1 MGGVPSTPL
10 LSGGARPQE
19 TAEYLIGEFV
29 GEKSFPLGSDYWKKL
44 LELPLN
50 LRWPSHRVRQACQ
63 LFVVNNCYTR
73 HLAKILLHLAWCL
86 QECVSTSGV
95 PSPAFAKALNALYV
109 SSVFLK
115 YLIEN
120 AKSENFE
127 ELYLS
132 LDESE
137 AIPNNFSKG
146 EDIAYLI
153 MQSALNFLGKVDV
166 RPDTYLLHHELL
178 NFILIAMSTQLL
190 SGPSPGPS
198 DVHPF
203 IDAAMVQESYLVGLV
218 VRKLLLNYITSP
230 WFPVISS
237 SFTIFSEGNQP
248 GVLQR
253 VGSAAANLMLL
264 PFNYL
269 VSSTGEA
276 SRSSLAENSLNIL
289 LILIH
294 YHKCVAVD
302 YVKDKTD
309 NSTSDPLPK
318 EESFFLENPFCKAV
332 ENARDIQFDR
342 GDVEGNAHNG
352 PLIRL
357 PFASLFDTLGLCL
370 ADETS
375 VLLLYSLVHG
385 NSDFLEYVLV
395 RTDLDTLLMPMLE
408 TLYNAP
414 RRTSNHMYMVLIILL
429 ILSQDSSFNSSIY
442 KLMLPSVPWYQER
455 LLHQTSLGSLMV
467 IILIRTVKYNLSKL
481 RDVYL
486 HTNCLAILANMAPHV
501 HRLSAYASQRLV
513 SLFDMLSRK
522 YNKLAEIKNDKMH
535 MADGDLR
542 GDNLSDDNLPDDSA
556 AELHLYADFLR
567 IVLEILNAI
576 LTYALP
582 RNPEVVYAIMHRQEV
597 FLPFKNHPRF
607 NELLE
612 NIFTVLDFFNSRMDA
627 QEMDSEWSVEKVLE
641 IIINNCRSWR
651 GEGMKMFTQLRFT
664 YEQENHPEEFFIP
677 YVWQLVLSRS
687 GLSFDPS
694 SINLFPVELP
704 VSDIYAEGDMGKPQ
718 NGELTEHAIQV
729 EAPPV

>member
-44 LELPLN
+44 LELSLN
-50 LRWPSHRVRQACQ
+50 LRWPSHRVREACR

-73 HLAKILLHLAWCL
+73 HLAKILIHLAWCL
-86 QECVSTSGV
+86 QECVSASGV
-95 PSPAFAKALNALYV
+95 PSPAFSKALNALYV

-120 AKSENFE
+120 AKSENFQ

-153 MQSALNFLGKVDV
+153 MHSALNFLGRVDV

-178 NFILIAMSTQLL
+178 NFILITMSTQLL
-190 SGPSPGPS
+190 AGPSPGPS

-203 IDAAMVQESYLVGLV
+203 IDAAMVQESSLVGLV
-218 VRKLLLNYITSP
+218 VRKLLLNYITRP
-230 WFPVISS
+230 WFPVMSS
-237 SFTIFSEGNQP
+237 SFTMFSEGNQP

-294 YHKCVAVD
+294 YRKCVVMD

-309 NSTSDPLPK
+309 NSTSDPLRK
-318 EESFFLENPFCKAV
+318 EESYFLENPFCKAV

-342 GDVEGNAHNG
+342 EDVEGNAHNG
-352 PLIRL
+352 LIVRL
-357 PFASLFDTLGLCL
+357 PFASLFDTLGTCL

-375 VLLLYSLVHG
+375 VLLLYSLVNG

-395 RTDLDTLLMPMLE
+395 RIDLDTLLIPMLE

-414 RRTSNHMYMVLIILL
+414 RRTSNHIYMVLIILL

-442 KLMLPSVPWYQER
+442 KLVLPNVPWYQER

-467 IILIRTVKYNLSKL
+467 IILIKTVKYNLSKL

-486 HTNCLAILANMAPHV
+486 HTNCLATLANMAPHV

-535 MADGDLR
+535 IADSELR
-542 GDNLSDDNLPDDSA
+542 GDNLPDDSA

-567 IVLEILNAI
+567 LVLEILNAI

-627 QEMDSEWSVEKVLE
+627 QKMDGEWSVEKVLE

-677 YVWQLVLSRS
+677 YVWQIVLSRS
-687 GLSFDPS
+687 GLSFNPT

-704 VSDIYAEGDMGKPQ
+704 TSDIYSGGDIGKLQ
-718 NGELTEHAIQV
+718 NEHTV
-729 EAPPV
+729 EVPV